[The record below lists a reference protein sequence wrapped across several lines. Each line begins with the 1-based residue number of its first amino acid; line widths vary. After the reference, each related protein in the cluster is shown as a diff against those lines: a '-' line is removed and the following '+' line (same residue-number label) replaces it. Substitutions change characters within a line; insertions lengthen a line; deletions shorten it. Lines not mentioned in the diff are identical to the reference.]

1 MSVTRRKPGRLG
13 PFVEGYRVWLL
24 ETGYTPQTVR
34 WMLRDLSR
42 LGRWMDA
49 EDVAIGALTVSG
61 VESWLAARRA
71 AGGYRVPTVRA
82 LRALLSYLG
91 EVGVMGEEEPL
102 ELSPVEALVDGYRH
116 WLIADRGLAAMT
128 VLRYETLARRFL
140 AARVTSTDELGVVGV
155 DGAVVSR
162 FLLGEC
168 DRVCLGS
175 AKGKVAELRSLL
187 RFLHVRGFTP
197 RSLAESVPGVAGW
210 RETGIPPTM
219 PQADIE
225 ALLANCDRS
234 TLDGARDR
242 AMLMLL
248 ARLASSPQRSE
259 ALGVPGPGHLCRPSF
274 GRGRSEQPLQ
284 AGADQ
289 VGADR
294 GEQAAGYHPLVP
306 AAHRD
311 PCLPRPADREV
322 APVHPAVVPG
332 AAGRPPL
339 PPGLSRLA
347 LQPPQHETQAA
358 ETVLLGSCP
367 LGDERWP
374 GQPLPQL
381 GATQAGRGPH
391 LGHLA
396 GREPLKQQV
405 SGSSAG
411 TSGQRSCDR

>member
-24 ETGYTPQTVR
+24 AAGYTPQTVR

-49 EDVAIGALTVSG
+49 EDVQIGALTVTG
-61 VESWLAARRA
+61 VEWWLAARRA
-71 AGGYRVPTVRA
+71 ADGYRVPTVRA

-91 EVGVMGEEEPL
+91 EVGVMCEETPPA
-102 ELSPVEALVDGYRH
+102 LSPVEALVNGYRQ

-140 AARVTSTDELGVVGV
+140 ASRVRPGDELGVADL
-155 DGAVVSR
+155 DGAVVAR

-175 AKGKVAELRSLL
+175 AKGKVAELRCLL

-210 RETGIPPTM
+210 RETEIPPTM

-234 TLDGARDR
+234 TLDGARDH

-248 ARLASSPQRSE
+248 ARLGLRSIEIARLELDDLDWRAGDLLVRGKARRDDRLPIPDDVGVALAEYLAFRGRHESRSVFLTLRAPIRPIRADLVGDVVQRHCRW
-259 ALGVPGPGHLCRPSF
+259 AGVPHVGPHRLRHTLATQMLAQGAALADISQVLRHSDLATTAIYAKVDL
-274 GRGRSEQPLQ
+274 GRL
-284 AGADQ
+284 
-289 VGADR
+289 
-294 GEQAAGYHPLVP
+294 
-306 AAHRD
+306 
-311 PCLPRPADREV
+311 REV
-322 APVHPAVVPG
+322 ARPWPG
-332 AAGRPPL
+332 AAR
-339 PPGLSRLA
+339 
-347 LQPPQHETQAA
+347 
-358 ETVLLGSCP
+358 
-367 LGDERWP
+367 
-374 GQPLPQL
+374 
-381 GATQAGRGPH
+381 
-391 LGHLA
+391 
-396 GREPLKQQV
+396 
-405 SGSSAG
+405 
-411 TSGQRSCDR
+411 